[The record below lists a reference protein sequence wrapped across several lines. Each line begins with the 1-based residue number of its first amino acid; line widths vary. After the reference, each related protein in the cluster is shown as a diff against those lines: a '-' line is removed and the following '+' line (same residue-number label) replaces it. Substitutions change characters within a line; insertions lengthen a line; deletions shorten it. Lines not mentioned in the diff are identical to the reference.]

1 MVSYNSILEK
11 TSHIGTINKNTSRS
25 ELMSKFVLLMN
36 DPIMKS
42 FDTKTAETIHTHL
55 SSFLDAHDTSRGE
68 IYENCTNIVSMYLR
82 KKQVAPD
89 VFTTTLCRVQL
100 RLREM
105 LYNNKPFTVESIA
118 KMITSV
124 LSEK

>member
-1 MVSYNSILEK
+1 MVSYNSILDK
-11 TSHIGTINKNTSRS
+11 TSHIGTITKNTSRHD
-25 ELMSKFVLLMN
+25 LMKKFVLLMN

-55 SSFLDAHDTSRGE
+55 SSFLDTPDTSRGE

-89 VFTTTLCRVQL
+89 VFTTTLCLVQS

-105 LYNNKPFTVESIA
+105 LYNNRPFTVTAIVD
-118 KMITSV
+118 MITAM
-124 LSEK
+124 LK